1 MSSKPI
7 TENELLETASFPQ
20 DSYFRY
26 INTRETV
33 EQGQISQH
41 CRALSPAESMHIWGK
56 SSPETSG
63 AAGHCSS
70 IAFFSGCREKRPHL
84 DSVQ

>member
-20 DSYFRY
+20 DSYFQY

-33 EQGQISQH
+33 ELGQIWQH
-41 CRALSPAESMHIWGK
+41 CRALSPAESMHI
-56 SSPETSG
+56 
-63 AAGHCSS
+63 
-70 IAFFSGCREKRPHL
+70 
-84 DSVQ
+84 